1 MRLTNGE
8 ATCYSPRGGRY
19 RSTLG
24 TRCEMKCDRG
34 YRLLGRSSIR
44 CLPTR
49 RWSGTAFCRSTWKPR
64 PVRGD
69 PAAERHRLLLVL
81 FQRCAAAC
89 CTSFRTGGTRAR
101 AALKW
106 TPGATSPAAPD
117 TALRGNTRAPVCP
130 GGRGAERSPC
140 ARVSRR
146 GRSTSIGAAA
156 APPFAGVISSERLTF
171 LLQNPKEC
179 WRKRETPPVFVG
191 QDAALTCAAAWTGSR
206 FSL

>member
-1 MRLTNGE
+1 
-8 ATCYSPRGGRY
+8 
-19 RSTLG
+19 
-24 TRCEMKCDRG
+24 MKCDRG

-49 RWSGTAFCRSTWKPR
+49 RWSGTAFCRSTWELR

-146 GRSTSIGAAA
+146 GRSTASIGAAA
-156 APPFAGVISSERLTF
+156 APTFAGLISNERLTF
-171 LLQNPKEC
+171 FAAKPERMLA
-179 WRKRETPPVFVG
+179 ETRN
-191 QDAALTCAAAWTGSR
+191 ASR
-206 FSL
+206 FCWPGRSSDLRSSLDRVQVFFLTDFLFS